1 MCRGRGPP
9 AAGGRCPTAPLP
21 QHRAATK
28 EGTWKVQTRTRG
40 AERARAG
47 AQSPPP
53 RPHQASRSGW
63 EAWASFSFIPGQ
75 GLGPC
80 ALVSEAN
87 AERPEEA
94 CDGETLKPFAHQ
106 TEAGHLRGADHGPGA
121 AAHGR
126 QAPLGGGPGV
136 QWGRRE
142 GNGMP
147 WRVGMPRDP
156 RARPLCAPMAG
167 SVTSSSLAVVPRG
180 SHRPP
185 RVHMG
190 KLRPR
195 PVSHRPRPPAGKHG
209 SRRLC

>member
-9 AAGGRCPTAPLP
+9 AAGGRCPTAPPPPAQGSHQGGDLEGTDKDQGSRKSSSRCP
-21 QHRAATK
+21 TSPRPCPHRAS
-28 EGTWKVQTRTRG
+28 G
-40 AERARAG
+40 
-47 AQSPPP
+47 
-53 RPHQASRSGW
+53 SGW

-87 AERPEEA
+87 AEKPEEA
-94 CDGETLKPFAHQ
+94 CDAGDGETLKPFAYQ

-142 GNGMP
+142 GNEMP
-147 WRVGMPRDP
+147 WSAGMPRDP
-156 RARPLCAPMAG
+156 RACPSCAPMAA

-185 RVHMG
+185 RVHVG

-195 PVSHRPRPPAGKHG
+195 PVSHRPRPP
-209 SRRLC
+209 RW